1 MALGTFIAGRY
12 SGTYNAQDVGM
23 SRQGYE
29 LEVQP
34 KEEVINESDLYGL
47 STIDW
52 IERGADWF
60 LQFESKEYKAG
71 SLAAF
76 LQRWGGAAN
85 MGLLANATY
94 PIARLASANAQPM
107 ILTSTTGTPA
117 ATSPATL
124 TAASSLLAPGYNPR
138 ILFDSRLRHV
148 PIRLALL
155 PYTSSQNTICYSTT

>member
-12 SGTYNAQDVGM
+12 AGSYGGQDTGM
-23 SRQGYE
+23 TRQGYE

-85 MGLLANATY
+85 MGVISTPALPLG
-94 PIARLASANAQPM
+94 RLASASAQPM
-107 ILTSTTGTPA
+107 VLTATAGTPA
-117 ATSPATL
+117 AATPASL
-124 TAASSLLAPGYNPR
+124 TASLAQLAPGYNPK

-148 PIRLALL
+148 PIRLQLL
-155 PYTSSQNTICYSTT
+155 PYPSSSNTICFSTT